1 FSKEAGLVKS
11 VNKVILIGNLG
22 KDPEVKFT
30 PQGTPVA
37 KITLATNERFKG
49 KDGQWQDRT
58 EWHNVVLWQRLAEIA
73 GEYLKKGGK
82 VYIEGRLQTRSWD
95 DKQSGQKK
103 YMTEIVANDLVLLGG
118 RGESGGGEYAG
129 SSRGSSSSS
138 STSSGGNNFD
148 QSAPEPEHV
157 PAGSSPITDEDMP
170 FKGNKLAEIRQQ
182 LAEPEQWKVV
192 NEHHIVRTYKFP
204 DFKSALAFVNRV
216 GAL

>member
-1 FSKEAGLVKS
+1 MKS

-22 KDPEVKFT
+22 KDPEVKYT

-37 KITLATNERFKG
+37 KITLATNERFKD

-103 YMTEIVANDLVLLGG
+103 YMTEVVANDLVLLGG
-118 RGESGGGEYAG
+118 RGEGGGG
-129 SSRGSSSSS
+129 GDQSSRGVA
-138 STSSGGNNFD
+138 GGNNFE
-148 QSAPEPEHV
+148 QRTPEPEH
-157 PAGSSPITDEDMP
+157 ANASASSSPITDEDIP
-170 FKGNKLAEIRQQ
+170 F
-182 LAEPEQWKVV
+182 
-192 NEHHIVRTYKFP
+192 
-204 DFKSALAFVNRV
+204 
-216 GAL
+216 

>member
-1 FSKEAGLVKS
+1 MAGKS
-11 VNKVILIGNLG
+11 INKVILIGNLG

-49 KDGQWQDRT
+49 KDGNWQDRT

-103 YMTEIVANDLVLLGG
+103 YMTEVVASDLVLLGG
-118 RGESGGGEYAG
+118 RGEGDAAGGA
-129 SSRGSSSSS
+129 RGAAA
-138 STSSGGNNFD
+138 SSGGNSFD
-148 QSAPEPEHV
+148 QSMPEPEHAQ
-157 PAGSSPITDEDMP
+157 AGGSAITDEDIP
-170 FKGNKLAEIRQQ
+170 F
-182 LAEPEQWKVV
+182 
-192 NEHHIVRTYKFP
+192 
-204 DFKSALAFVNRV
+204 
-216 GAL
+216 